1 MKNQLV
7 YGRRIVGK
15 ANVRLEITGPAPAM
29 AEASPEAIR
38 IFLDVE
44 DELVDSSRTDRSCV
58 RKDFAAVPL
67 TFRWRLPNHSW
78 RRPMVD
84 MGGG

>member
-1 MKNQLV
+1 
-7 YGRRIVGK
+7 
-15 ANVRLEITGPAPAM
+15 M

-38 IFLDVE
+38 IFLNVE
-44 DELVDSSRTDRSCV
+44 DELADSSRTDRSCV

-67 TFRWRLPNHSW
+67 IFRCRLPNHSW

-84 MGGG
+84 TGEG